1 MEMKWNFPANSDGQ
15 IRGWSEAGIQTF
27 TGNKTA
33 ALAREICQNSLDAA
47 IGEHAV
53 YVTFSRQTIST
64 KKIPGY
70 EDFKKILL
78 ACKDYWKENLNTADD
93 LNNAIEQ
100 INKPTNFVLRAS
112 DFFTTGLDN
121 PYNSSSWQGWNSLIK
136 VDGGANKTGDSA
148 GSFGI
153 GKNAP
158 FANSHYRM
166 VFYRTLNRNLERA
179 AQGVARLVTFE
190 KNGNATTGVGYFG
203 NPNKNQ
209 PVEKISELDRL
220 CERKCQKDFV
230 GTDIFIFGFNGKETW
245 KDDVYVE
252 LIENFL
258 MSIYWGKLAVKVQ
271 NEDEQEDLTHKT
283 LGKFIQTYKENL
295 KNANSYYKVLTAK
308 EVEVKNFSK
317 NFHDLG
323 TLKLQVIVDEKE
335 NLNRKVLVVRKSGM
349 KIFDMDRISR
359 SISFSGIL
367 TLEGYELNEFFRQME
382 TPTHDKWEPNRHPK
396 VALAKKYLQE
406 LKDWV
411 RETVRSL
418 GEQVG
423 EVETDVQG
431 LGSMLQFNSVAVN
444 SFNQNKPVEKITSQV
459 TAKIISTE
467 SVEETLSKILTEK
480 GSGDLSSE
488 KVNGIIQDGA
498 ENPAIRTLK
507 GLKKRK
513 SRAIHTGIEDSEG
526 EDIVNKPTGKFID
539 CKHRIIKT
547 GEKNYRLVVTPPKN
561 VSRGT
566 IRIFAVGEDENSD
579 VEEIKILNFQHLQS
593 GIKSKFDFEIKDGGK
608 YSYSLRAYI
617 YENNN

>member
-1 MEMKWNFPANSDGQ
+1 MAMKWNFPANSDGQ

-33 ALAREICQNSLDAA
+33 ALAREVCQNSLDAA
-47 IGEHAV
+47 LSEQHPVSVFFTRRKIK
-53 YVTFSRQTIST
+53 S
-64 KKIPGY
+64 KNIPGY
-70 EDFKKILL
+70 EEFKKILTD
-78 ACKDYWKENLNTADD
+78 CKNYWKDNPTAKLYLDRA
-93 LNNAIEQ
+93 LEE
-100 INKPTNFVLRAS
+100 INSESTFVILAS
-112 DFFTTGLDN
+112 DFFTTGLSN
-121 PYNSSSWQGWNSLIK
+121 PYDPTSLTGWNTLTKI
-136 VDGGANKTGDSA
+136 DGGANKTGDSA

-158 FANSHYRM
+158 FANSYYRL
-166 VFYRTLNRNLERA
+166 VFYRTLNTKGEQA
-179 AQGVARLVTFE
+179 AQGIARLASF
-190 KNGNATTGVGYFG
+190 KDNGGNVSTGVGYFG
-203 NPNKNQ
+203 NPDRNQ
-209 PVEKISELDRL
+209 PVKSIPELDCL
-220 CERKCQKDFV
+220 WERKHQKDLV

-245 KDDVYVE
+245 KDDIYVE

-258 MSIYWGKLAVKVQ
+258 MSVYLEKLAVKVQ
-271 NEDEQEDLTHKT
+271 NEDFLTRKT
-283 LGKFIQTYKENL
+283 LGEFIQKYKDSL
-295 KNANSYYKVLTAK
+295 KNANSYYKVLTVK
-308 EVEVKNFSK
+308 EIEQHKFEK
-317 NFHDLG
+317 IFHGLG
-323 TLKLQVIVDEKE
+323 TLKLQVVVDEKE
-335 NLNRKVLVVRKSGM
+335 NLNRRVLVVRKSGM

-367 TLEGYELNEFFRQME
+367 TLEGFKLNEFFRQME
-382 TPTHDKWEPNRHPK
+382 TPAHDKWEPNRHPDD
-396 VALAKKYLQE
+396 ALAKKYLQE

-411 RETVRSL
+411 RESVRSL

-423 EVETDVQG
+423 EVETDVKG

-444 SFNQNKPVEKITSQV
+444 SVHQNKPVEKIASQV
-459 TAKIISTE
+459 TAKIVSTE

-480 GSGDLSSE
+480 GSGDSSSE
-488 KVNGIIQDGA
+488 TVNGIIQDGE

-561 VSRGT
+561 VSSGT

-579 VEEIKILNFQHLQS
+579 VEEIKILNFQYLQS
-593 GIKSKFDFEIKDGGK
+593 GIKTIFNFEIKDGGK

>member
-1 MEMKWNFPANSDGQ
+1 MEIKWNFPANSDGQ

-47 IGEHAV
+47 LSERHPVSVFFTRCKIK
-53 YVTFSRQTIST
+53 S
-64 KKIPGY
+64 KNIPGY
-70 EDFKKILL
+70 EEFKKILTD
-78 ACKDYWKENLNTADD
+78 CKNYWKDNPTAKLYLDRA
-93 LNNAIEQ
+93 LEE
-100 INKPTNFVLRAS
+100 INSESTFVILAS
-112 DFFTTGLDN
+112 DFFTTGLSN
-121 PYNSSSWQGWNSLIK
+121 PYDPTSLTGWNTLTKI
-136 VDGGANKTGDSA
+136 DGGANKTGDSA

-158 FANSHYRM
+158 FANSYYRL
-166 VFYRTLNRNLERA
+166 VFYRTLNTKGEQA
-179 AQGVARLVTFE
+179 AQGIARLASF
-190 KNGNATTGVGYFG
+190 KDNGGNVSTGVGYFG
-203 NPNKNQ
+203 NSDRNQ
-209 PVEKISELDRL
+209 PVKSIPELDRL
-220 CERKCQKDFV
+220 WERKRQKDLV

-245 KDDVYVE
+245 KDDIYVE

-258 MSIYWGKLAVKVQ
+258 MSVYWEKLAVKVQ
-271 NEDEQEDLTHKT
+271 NEDFLTRKT
-283 LGKFIQTYKENL
+283 LGEFIQKYKDSL

-308 EVEVKNFSK
+308 EIELQNFSK
-317 NFHDLG
+317 DFHDLG
-323 TLKLQVIVDEKE
+323 TLKLQVVVDEKE
-335 NLNRKVLVVRKSGM
+335 NLNRRVLVVRKSGM

-367 TLEGYELNEFFRQME
+367 TLEGFKLNEFFRQME
-382 TPTHDKWEPNRHPK
+382 TPAHDKWEPNRHPND
-396 VALAKKYLQE
+396 AFAKKYLQE

-411 RETVRSL
+411 RESVRSL

-444 SFNQNKPVEKITSQV
+444 SVHQNKPVEKITSQV
-459 TAKIISTE
+459 TAKIVSTE

-480 GSGDLSSE
+480 GSGDSSSE
-488 KVNGIIQDGA
+488 TVNGIIQDGE

-526 EDIVNKPTGKFID
+526 EDLVNKPTGKFID

-547 GEKNYRLVVTPPKN
+547 GEKNYRLIVTPPKN
-561 VSRGT
+561 VSSGT

-579 VEEIKILNFQHLQS
+579 VEEIKILNFQYLQS
-593 GIKSKFDFEIKDGGK
+593 DVKSKFDFEIKDGGK

>member
-1 MEMKWNFPANSDGQ
+1 MKWNFPANSDGQ

-47 IGEHAV
+47 LNE
-53 YVTFSRQTIST
+53 RQPVIVSFTRRKIKS
-64 KKIPGY
+64 KNIPGY

-78 ACKDYWKENLNTADD
+78 ACKDYWKDNPTAKSYLDRALEEINSENT
-93 LNNAIEQ
+93 
-100 INKPTNFVLRAS
+100 FVICAS
-112 DFFTTGLDN
+112 DFFTTGLSN
-121 PYNSSSWQGWNSLIK
+121 PYDPTSLTGWNTLTKI
-136 VDGGANKTGDSA
+136 DGGANKTGDSA

-158 FANSHYRM
+158 FVNSHYRM

-190 KNGNATTGVGYFG
+190 KNGKATTGVGYFG

-209 PVEKISELDRL
+209 PVEKISELDDIYSGRYKK
-220 CERKCQKDFV
+220 RMT

-258 MSIYWGKLAVKVQ
+258 MSIYWGKLKVKVQ

-283 LGKFIQTYKENL
+283 LGKFIQSYKENL

-317 NFHDLG
+317 DFHGLG

-335 NLNRKVLVVRKSGM
+335 NLNRRILVVRKSGM

-367 TLEGYELNEFFRQME
+367 TLEGFKLNEFFRQME
-382 TPTHDKWEPNRHPK
+382 TPEHNKWEPNRHTND
-396 VALAKKYLQE
+396 ALAKKYLQE

-411 RETVRSL
+411 RESVRSL

-423 EVETDVQG
+423 EVETNVQG
-431 LGSMLQFNSVAVN
+431 LGSMLQFNSSAVN

-467 SVEETLSKILTEK
+467 SVEETLIKILTEK

-561 VSRGT
+561 VSSGT
-566 IRIFAVGEDENSD
+566 IRIVAVGEDENSD
-579 VEEIKILNFQHLQS
+579 VEEIKILNFQYLQS
-593 GIKSKFDFEIKDGGK
+593 GIKRKFDFEIKNGGK

>member
-1 MEMKWNFPANSDGQ
+1 MQMEIKWNFPANSDGQ

-47 IGEHAV
+47 IDEHEV
-53 YVTFSRQTIST
+53 FVTFSRQTIST
-64 KKIPGY
+64 RKIPGY

-78 ACKDYWKENLNTADD
+78 ACRDYWKENLNTAEH

-112 DFFTTGLDN
+112 DFYTTGLDN

-166 VFYRTLNRNLERA
+166 VFYRTLNQKSECA
-179 AQGVARLVTFE
+179 AQGVARLVTYE
-190 KNGNATTGVGYFG
+190 KNGKATTGVGYFG

-209 PVEKISELDRL
+209 PVEKIFELDDIYSGRYKK
-220 CERKCQKDFV
+220 RMT
-230 GTDIFIFGFNGKETW
+230 GTDIFVFGFNGKDSW
-245 KDDVYVE
+245 KDDIYVE

-258 MSIYWGKLAVKVQ
+258 MSIYWGKLVVKVQ
-271 NEDEQEDLTHKT
+271 NEDEFDAKK
-283 LGKFIQTYKENL
+283 LGEFIRKYKDNL

-308 EVEVKNFSK
+308 EIELHSFSK
-317 NFHDLG
+317 DFYGLG
-323 TLKLQVIVDEKE
+323 TLKLQVVVDEKE
-335 NLNRKVLVVRKSGM
+335 NLNRRVLVVRKSGM

-367 TLEGYELNEFFRQME
+367 MLEGFKLNEFFRQME

-396 VALAKKYLQE
+396 DALAKKYLQE

-411 RETVRSL
+411 RESVRSL
-418 GEQVG
+418 GEQIG
-423 EVETDVQG
+423 TVETNVQG

-444 SFNQNKPVEKITSQV
+444 SVYQNKPIEKIKSQV

-467 SVEETLSKILTEK
+467 SVEETLSKILMEK
-480 GSGDLSSE
+480 GSGDSSSE
-488 KVNGIIQDGA
+488 TVNGIVQDGE

-561 VSRGT
+561 VSSGT

-579 VEEIKILNFQHLQS
+579 VEEIKILNFQYLQS
-593 GIKSKFDFEIKDGGK
+593 DIKSKFDFEIKDGGR